1 MFDSAMAP
9 AEGGPGLAA
18 TTATGRRVQ
27 FAPPGP
33 SEVLA
38 VLEDVFQLG
47 GGMAEAEEALLPA
60 RGEDSADESIT
71 VEQSEE

>member
-1 MFDSAMAP
+1 
-9 AEGGPGLAA
+9 
-18 TTATGRRVQ
+18 
-27 FAPPGP
+27 
-33 SEVLA
+33 